1 MTTKTKLTIP
11 DLIKRKRDKERVVM
25 VAIADFL
32 MAGWAERAGVDVI
45 GVGDSLSMVTY
56 GHETT
61 LPVTLEQMIEH
72 TKAVRRGAPN
82 TFILACLPYG
92 TYSTRDQAVENAQIM
107 MKDCGADAIKI
118 QGGRDMFDT
127 IQAMSKAGLPVM
139 SHVGLAPHFVHKF
152 GGFKMQG
159 RTAEDA
165 LKIIDDGR
173 AVQEAGAYGFEIE
186 AVPYEVGKAVDEAVD
201 IFTFSIGAGAYGNC
215 QLLNGADLV
224 GAFDSFKPKFAKRY
238 GNLSEVATNA
248 LKAYCEDVRSSKF
261 PDADHSYKMKE
272 EEVHKL
278 KAILKQN

>member
-1 MTTKTKLTIP
+1 
-11 DLIKRKRDKERVVM
+11 
-25 VAIADFL
+25 
-32 MAGWAERAGVDVI
+32 
-45 GVGDSLSMVTY
+45 
-56 GHETT
+56 
-61 LPVTLEQMIEH
+61 
-72 TKAVRRGAPN
+72 
-82 TFILACLPYG
+82 
-92 TYSTRDQAVENAQIM
+92 
-107 MKDCGADAIKI
+107 
-118 QGGRDMFDT
+118 
-127 IQAMSKAGLPVM
+127 
-139 SHVGLAPHFVHKF
+139 
-152 GGFKMQG
+152 MQG

-248 LKAYCEDVRSSKF
+248 LKAYCEDVRTSKF